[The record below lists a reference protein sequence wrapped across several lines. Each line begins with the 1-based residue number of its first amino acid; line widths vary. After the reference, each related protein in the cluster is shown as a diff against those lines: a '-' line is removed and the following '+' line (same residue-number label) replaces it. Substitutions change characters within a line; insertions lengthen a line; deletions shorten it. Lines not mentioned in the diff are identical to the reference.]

1 MIPSDLA
8 ARLRMLTEASFFDSE
23 PPIQGP
29 ARIREIQARLPE
41 LLPGQQFTATL
52 QRPLPDGTFQALVG
66 GRTYTLALNHSA
78 KSGDTLELVVTGKT
92 PTAVTAQLVNPVLA
106 GSAEASRPTLSQTG
120 RLISFLLT
128 GQPTPPSVS
137 LAEGKPLVDT
147 PPTAGNASS
156 TLAPA
161 LREALTRSGLFYESH
176 QVRWLAGQTTTAA
189 LLKEPQGQL
198 SPRLAQL
205 VQQAADAG
213 AMGTAANPAT
223 PLTTNMAGAAATAA
237 GLPSGLSGTLAGLL
251 LGMGL
256 TAPEGDAGGNP
267 AGAGGNTPG
276 ANAPTANQ
284 RQPGSL
290 AAGGPERGATVEEDA
305 ASLRDANQ
313 NAQQNRGPTVPERLM
328 PLVHQQLDSMA
339 TQNYVLYG
347 QAWPGQHFRWEIED
361 SPHERR
367 GDAGDETAQTWNT
380 TLTLTLPT
388 LGGVEARLSLT
399 PSGIGIRLLA
409 DDAESVALLDAARAQ
424 LDSALEAANLSLTGF
439 VAEQRDGG

>member
-92 PTAVTAQLVNPVLA
+92 PTAVTAQLVSPVLA
-106 GSAEASRPTLSQTG
+106 GSTEASRPTLSQTG

-147 PPTAGNASS
+147 PPAAGNASS

-176 QVRWLAGQTTTAA
+176 QARWIAGQTNTAA

-205 VQQAADAG
+205 VQQALATGPAN
-213 AMGTAANPAT
+213 AAPNPQTMMNMPGTMAT
-223 PLTTNMAGAAATAA
+223 PAGMS
-237 GLPSGLSGTLAGLL
+237 GGLSGTLAGLL
-251 LGMGL
+251 MGVGL
-256 TAPEGDAGGNP
+256 SA
-267 AGAGGNTPG
+267 PG
-276 ANAPTANQ
+276 AETGGHPAHTGGGTTDEGSVPTQ
-284 RQPGSL
+284 LRQTGTPTGSGSADRGS
-290 AAGGPERGATVEEDA
+290 AAEEEA
-305 ASLRDANQ
+305 ASLREASQ

-367 GDAGDETAQTWNT
+367 GDAGDDTAQTWNT

-424 LDSALEAANLSLTGF
+424 LDSALEAANLPLTGF

>member
-1 MIPSDLA
+1 
-8 ARLRMLTEASFFDSE
+8 MLTEASFFDSE
-23 PPIQGP
+23 PPIQGT

-66 GRTYTLALNHSA
+66 GRNYTLALNHAA

-92 PTAVTAQLVNPVLA
+92 ATAVTAQLVNPALA
-106 GSAEASRPTLSQTG
+106 SSTEASRPTLSQTG

-128 GQPTPPSVS
+128 GQPSPPSVS
-137 LAEGKPLVDT
+137 LAEGKPLIDT
-147 PPTAGNASS
+147 PPAANTASN

-176 QVRWLAGQTTTAA
+176 QARWIAGQTNTAA

-205 VQQAADAG
+205 VQHALDTGPASAAPNPQ
-213 AMGTAANPAT
+213 TPAT
-223 PLTTNMAGAAATAA
+223 MNMPGATPIAA
-237 GLPSGLSGTLAGLL
+237 GMPGGLSGTLAGLL

-256 TAPEGDAGGNP
+256 SA
-267 AGAGGNTPG
+267 PG
-276 ANAPTANQ
+276 AETGASPTGAHDGTADEGSAPTQ
-284 RQPGSL
+284 LRQTGSPTGSGGADRGS
-290 AAGGPERGATVEEDA
+290 AAEDEAAT
-305 ASLRDANQ
+305 LREATQ

-361 SPHERR
+361 RPRDRR
-367 GDAGDETAQTWNT
+367 GDAGDEPAQTWNT

-399 PSGIGIRLLA
+399 PSGIAIRLVA
-409 DDAESVALLDAARAQ
+409 DDAESVQLLDAARAQ
-424 LDSALEAANLSLTGF
+424 LDSALEAANLPLTGF

>member
-66 GRTYTLALNHSA
+66 GRNYTLALNHSA
-78 KSGDTLELVVTGKT
+78 KAGDTLELVVTGKT
-92 PTAVTAQLVNPVLA
+92 PTAVMAQLFNPALA
-106 GSAEASRPTLSQTG
+106 ASSEASRPTLSQTG

-128 GQPTPPSVS
+128 GQPSPPSVS
-137 LAEGKPLVDT
+137 LADGKPLVDT
-147 PPTAGNASS
+147 PPAAGKAAA
-156 TLAPA
+156 TMAPA

-176 QVRWLAGQTTTAA
+176 QARWIAGQVSTAA
-189 LLKEPQGQL
+189 LLREPQGQL

-205 VQQAADAG
+205 LQQATG
-213 AMGTAANPAT
+213 GPGMVANPAS
-223 PLTTNMAGAAATAA
+223 PVMANMAAATPATA
-237 GLPSGLSGTLAGLL
+237 GMTSGLTGTLAGLL
-251 LGMGL
+251 LGVGL
-256 TAPEGDAGGNP
+256 AAPEGESGGNP
-267 AGAGGNTPG
+267 AGASANAANAGAASPSLRPPGSAAPG
-276 ANAPTANQ
+276 A
-284 RQPGSL
+284 
-290 AAGGPERGATVEEDA
+290 GPDSA
-305 ASLRDANQ
+305 ASEDQAANVRDANQ
-313 NAQQNRGPTVPERLM
+313 SAQNRAPTVPERLM

-347 QAWPGQHFRWEIED
+347 QAWPGQQFRWEIQDPPRD
-361 SPHERR
+361 SR
-367 GDAGDETAQTWNT
+367 GNTGDDTAETWNT

-399 PSGIGIRLLA
+399 PFGIAVRLVA
-409 DDAESVALLDAARAQ
+409 DDAESVELLESARAQ
-424 LDSALEAANLSLTGF
+424 LDSALEAANLPLTGF